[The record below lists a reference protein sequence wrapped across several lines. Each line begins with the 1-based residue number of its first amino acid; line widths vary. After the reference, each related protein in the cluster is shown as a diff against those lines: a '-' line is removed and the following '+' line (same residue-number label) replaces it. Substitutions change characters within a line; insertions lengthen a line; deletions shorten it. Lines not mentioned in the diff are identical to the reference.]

1 MTVKKQLLAQLAAML
16 LGVVLMAGWGLYNLY
31 TSLVEAHRETVTEQA
46 QGAVSIIRAY
56 EDAARSGTLPVAEAQ
71 ARAKAA
77 LLASRFGEDGYFYL
91 LDDKLNFIAH
101 PIKPKLAGTSMYA
114 LKTPDGKNLGE
125 IFAAAMA
132 ANDVARYDWPKPGAD
147 APVGKMSMNL
157 KSGDWGWVV
166 GTGIYIDEI
175 SGDVLSHAFEQ
186 GGVLAVL
193 ALLLGALGVMISR
206 NILRVLGGEPAYAR
220 DVVGEVAAGRLYT
233 EVKLQPGDRDSLLA
247 GIAQMQARLRETVG
261 AVAGHARVL
270 NERAEVLDVSVS
282 RVAERS
288 GEQSSAATSMAAAI
302 EEMTQGIAQI
312 SGSAEQAQALGVRS
326 GEFSR
331 EGGAVVRGAV
341 DEMREINKTVDA
353 AAGSL
358 SSLVNDVAGIS
369 SIVAVIRE
377 IADQTNLLALNAA
390 IEAARAGET
399 GRGFAVVADEVRKLA
414 ERTSGATGEIV
425 VKIGHIQQLSDS
437 TREAMLEAVGKV
449 ATGVELA
456 DKGREAIDRIEES
469 SGTVQGAVKDISGSL
484 REQSAASAE
493 IATHVEQIAASA
505 GDNAAAAREAAQA
518 AAAMRELSG
527 ALRQSVAHFQLN

>member
-16 LGVVLMAGWGLYNLY
+16 LGVVLMAGWGLFNLY
-31 TSLVEAHRETVTEQA
+31 TSLVEAHREAVSEQT

-56 EDAARSGTLPVAEAQ
+56 EDAARSGTLPLAEAQ

-77 LLASRFGEDGYFYL
+77 LMAARYGEDGYFYL

-101 PIKPKLAGTSMYA
+101 PVKPKLAGSSMYA
-114 LKTPDGKNLGE
+114 LKTPDGKSLGE

-166 GTGIYIDEI
+166 GTGIYTDEI
-175 SGDVLSHAFEQ
+175 SSDVLGHALEQ

-247 GIAQMQARLRETVG
+247 GIAQMQARLRDTVG
-261 AVAGHARVL
+261 EVAGHARVL
-270 NERAEVLDVSVS
+270 SERAEALDVSVS

-312 SGSAEQAQALGVRS
+312 SGNAEQAQALGVRS

-414 ERTSGATGEIV
+414 ERTSGATSEIV

-469 SGTVQGAVKDISGSL
+469 SGIVQGAVKDIAGSL
-484 REQSAASAE
+484 HEQSTASSE

-505 GDNAAAAREAAQA
+505 GDNAAAAREAAHA
-518 AAAMRELSG
+518 TAAMRDLSG
-527 ALRQSVAHFQLN
+527 ALRQSVSHFQLN